1 MDNTMWHVRFD
12 NGKWDVEEYNEFRK
26 RIFFEEEFGE
36 PTNFVQLIASTG
48 GGTVIDGV
56 IGASC
61 KKDAVITACET
72 LYKSC
77 IDANSATWGF

>member
-12 NGKWDVEEYNEFRK
+12 NGKWDVEGYDEYRK
-26 RIFFEEEFGE
+26 HIWFEEEFGE

-61 KKDAVITACET
+61 KKDAVITACKT